1 MLIVLSAYTKK
12 IDYYLQNAYLGNKY
26 VTINNEIKK
35 YVMSVIH
42 PLRLLSITPP
52 LAMRCR
58 FSWYELIYIYV
69 ALLHFSRYSIIY
81 PYLEIW
87 FISYTYYYGVWYYN
101 QIRTRHGWKYYY
113 IDTHTFCQTRVAII
127 LLHYMVYNHMY
138 I

>member
-58 FSWYELIYIYV
+58 FS
-69 ALLHFSRYSIIY
+69 
-81 PYLEIW
+81 
-87 FISYTYYYGVWYYN
+87 
-101 QIRTRHGWKYYY
+101 
-113 IDTHTFCQTRVAII
+113 
-127 LLHYMVYNHMY
+127 
-138 I
+138 